1 LVGKSA
7 AGQVVV
13 EGLPTLIQAC
23 PQGGMGWVGLPEE
36 RLSRHR
42 LMSALNDG
50 VIGRTTLAGE
60 AHLHSQREQPQM
72 QPRGERGRRRII
84 VEDGAM
90 VQGQRFWQAI
100 RQERS
105 GASANW

>member
-1 LVGKSA
+1 
-7 AGQVVV
+7 
-13 EGLPTLIQAC
+13 LPTLIQAC

-50 VIGRTTLAGE
+50 VVGRTPLAAE

-72 QPRGERGRRRII
+72 QPLSEKSIRPSCAPRGN
-84 VEDGAM
+84 
-90 VQGQRFWQAI
+90 F
-100 RQERS
+100 
-105 GASANW
+105 